1 MALKEPQ
8 ELGVFSTPE
17 TLTRELQERSE
28 PDEKV
33 LLLAAGIL
41 LVGVAVLAQEE
52 AEYQKYQNWMQA
64 IRTTAGSL
72 NENLESKSG
81 DAVAAD
87 AKKLAEV
94 FGEVHDFWH
103 SKNISDAMKFA
114 MDAQSGFTEA
124 AQLASEARSRR
135 LLRL

>member
-1 MALKEPQ
+1 MK
-8 ELGVFSTPE
+8 T
-17 TLTRELQERSE
+17 
-28 PDEKV
+28 V

-41 LVGVAVLAQEE
+41 LVEVAVLAQVE

-72 NENLESKSG
+72 NENLEAKSG

-94 FGEVHDFWH
+94 FGEVHEFWD

-124 AQLASEARSRR
+124 AQFASEGKIEEASEAVTKARSNCGNCHSAHRER
-135 LLRL
+135 ADDGSWKIKY